1 MIEKE
6 YKEQVLDQESTHVQ
20 IKHPIENENIVV
32 CDLVIKE
39 GEDVKQ
45 VLATD
50 RYYELPFVL
59 TEQEIE
65 ALKCF

>member
-20 IKHPIENENIVV
+20 IKNYIENENIVV
-32 CDLVIKE
+32 CDLVVKE
-39 GEDVKQ
+39 YEAVK

-59 TEQEIE
+59 TEEEIE
-65 ALKCF
+65 SLKCF